1 MQPGRTDPGTRTRGP
16 IPPGG
21 PTRRGVLAGLAGL
34 GGLAAAAALSG
45 CARGSS
51 TSSVPGAANL
61 YNDNATWSDG
71 YEKAGAVLKRICGFD
86 LRPLSNA
93 STTSYQ
99 EVVQTSVQTSR
110 AADVVKWASGYPLF
124 SLARSGGLTELGP
137 VWEDAV
143 RKGWV
148 SPQLRQGV
156 TFQGG
161 IYGIPLYQSSYVFFY
176 AKPVFA
182 KYGLHEPATWAEF
195 THNAEVLKR
204 NGVTPFLATQNGVW
218 PAFEWFEEL
227 VSKLDPDFYTRLV
240 NGRAK
245 YTDDTVREAMTIW
258 RDFYA
263 KGWMT
268 APDFDGA
275 NGPAQMKAGKLAM
288 FLHGSWESAAIAAAG
303 LRPDVDYGAFGMPTV
318 HAGTK
323 QSVITESGV
332 FAVPKRAANHP
343 GGLAVVSHWLDPRV
357 QRVWSDFLQ
366 DSSANPTVPAGNP
379 VIEAVQQDIA
389 RNRRTL
395 LTRYNEASPPNLIQG
410 NILDL
415 GNFMIHPTA
424 IRSTLESMQKRA
436 DQEWEIWRKGGS

>member
-1 MQPGRTDPGTRTRGP
+1 MQPGRADHGSQPAGSTIPTDGP
-16 IPPGG
+16 N
-21 PTRRGVLAGLAGL
+21 RRRLLAGL
-34 GGLAAAAALSG
+34 GGLTVAAALAG

-51 TSSVPGAANL
+51 TTSVPGAVNL

-71 YEKAGAVLKRICGFD
+71 YEKAGAVLKQLCGFD

-110 AADVVKWASGYPLF
+110 AADVVKWASGYPLY
-124 SLARSGGLTELGP
+124 SLARSGGLTELGD
-137 VWEDAV
+137 VWDAAV
-143 RKGWV
+143 GRGWV
-148 SPQLRQGV
+148 SPELKPAVTWNGGV
-156 TFQGG
+156 
-161 IYGIPLYQSSYVFFY
+161 YGIPLYQSSYVFFY

-182 KYGLHEPATWAEF
+182 RYGLREPATWAEF
-195 THNAEVLKR
+195 THNAEVLKK

-218 PAFEWFEEL
+218 PAFEWFQEL

-240 NGRAK
+240 NGQAA
-245 YTDDTVREAMTIW
+245 YTDDTVTEAMTIW

-288 FLHGSWESAAIAAAG
+288 FLHGTWESAAIAAAG
-303 LRPDVDYGAFGMPTV
+303 LKPGVDYGAFIMPTV

-323 QSVITESGV
+323 PSVIAESGV
-332 FAVPKRAANHP
+332 FAVPRRAADHA
-343 GGLAVVSHWLDPRV
+343 GGIAAVSHWLDPRV

-366 DSSANPTVPAGNP
+366 DSSANPTVRAGNP
-379 VIEAVQQDIA
+379 VIEAVQQDIS

-424 IRSTLESMQKRA
+424 IRSTLGSMQKRA
-436 DQEWEIWRKGGS
+436 DQEWDIWRKGGS

>member
-1 MQPGRTDPGTRTRGP
+1 M
-16 IPPGG
+16 
-21 PTRRGVLAGLAGL
+21 LAGA
-34 GGLAAAAALSG
+34 GGLALAVALAG

-51 TSSVPGAANL
+51 TTSVPGAANL

-71 YEKAGAVLKRICGFD
+71 YKKAGAVLKRISGYD

-99 EVVQTSVQTSR
+99 EVVHTSVQTNR
-110 AADVVKWASGYPLF
+110 AADVVKWASGYPLY
-124 SLARSGGLTELGP
+124 SLARSGGLTELGAP
-137 VWEDAV
+137 WEAAV
-143 RKGWV
+143 QRGWV
-148 SPQLRQGV
+148 STELKPAVSYEGKV
-156 TFQGG
+156 
-161 IYGIPLYQSSYVFFY
+161 YGIPLYQSSYVFFY

-182 KYGLHEPATWAEF
+182 RYGLREPATWAEF
-195 THNAEVLKR
+195 THNAEVLKK

-227 VSKLDPDFYTRLV
+227 VSKIDPDFYTRLV
-240 NGRAK
+240 NGQAK
-245 YTDDTVREAMTIW
+245 YTDDTAVEALTLW

-275 NGPAQMKAGKLAM
+275 NGPARMKAGKLAM
-288 FLHGSWESAAIAAAG
+288 FLHGTWESAAIGAAG
-303 LRPDVDYGAFGMPTV
+303 LTPGTDYGAFIMPAV
-318 HAGTK
+318 HEGTK
-323 QSVITESGV
+323 PSVIAESGV
-332 FAVPKRAANHP
+332 FAVPSRAANHD
-343 GGLAVVSHWLDPRV
+343 GGIAAVSHWLDPRV

-366 DSSANPTVPAGNP
+366 DSSANPTVPASNP
-379 VIEAVQQDIA
+379 VIEGVQQDIK
-389 RNRRTL
+389 RNHRTL

-424 IRSTLESMQKRA
+424 VRSTLGSMQKRA
-436 DQEWEIWRKGGS
+436 GKEWDIWRKGGS

>member
-1 MQPGRTDPGTRTRGP
+1 MQPGRADHGAEPDGSTSPS
-16 IPPGG
+16 GG
-21 PTRRGVLAGLAGL
+21 PTRRGLLAGA
-34 GGLAAAAALSG
+34 GGLALAVALAG

-51 TSSVPGAANL
+51 TTSVPGAVNL

-71 YEKAGAVLKRICGFD
+71 YKKAGAVLKRISGYD

-99 EVVQTSVQTSR
+99 EVVQTSVQTNR
-110 AADVVKWASGYPLF
+110 AADVVKWASGYPLY

-137 VWEDAV
+137 SWEAAV
-143 RKGWV
+143 KRGWV
-148 SPQLRQGV
+148 STELKPAVSYQGKV
-156 TFQGG
+156 
-161 IYGIPLYQSSYVFFY
+161 YGIPLYQSSYVFFY
-176 AKPVFA
+176 AKRVFTR
-182 KYGLHEPATWAEF
+182 YGLHEPTTWAEF
-195 THNAEVLKR
+195 THNAEVLKK

-227 VSKLDPDFYTRLV
+227 VSKIDPDFYTRLV

-245 YTDDTVREAMTIW
+245 YTDDTVVEAMTLW

-288 FLHGSWESAAIAAAG
+288 FLHGSWESAAIAASG
-303 LRPDVDYGAFGMPTV
+303 LKPGTDYGAFIMPAV
-318 HAGTK
+318 HDGTK
-323 QSVITESGV
+323 PSVIAESGV
-332 FAVPKRAANHP
+332 FAVPKRAADHE
-343 GGLAVVSHWLDPRV
+343 GGIAAVSHWLDPRV

-366 DSSANPTVPAGNP
+366 DSSANPLVPASNP
-379 VIEAVQQDIA
+379 VIEGVQQDIR
-389 RNRRTL
+389 RNHRTL

-424 IRSTLESMQKRA
+424 IRSTLDSMQKRA
-436 DQEWEIWRKGGS
+436 DQEWDIWRKGGS

>member
-1 MQPGRTDPGTRTRGP
+1 MQPGRADHGSQPAGSTIPTDGP
-16 IPPGG
+16 N
-21 PTRRGVLAGLAGL
+21 RRRLLAGL
-34 GGLAAAAALSG
+34 GGLTVAAALAG

-51 TSSVPGAANL
+51 TTSVPGAVNL

-71 YEKAGAVLKRICGFD
+71 YEKAGAVLKQLCGFD

-110 AADVVKWASGYPLF
+110 AADVVKWASGYPLY
-124 SLARSGGLTELGP
+124 SLARSGGLTELGD
-137 VWEDAV
+137 VWDAAV
-143 RKGWV
+143 GRGWV
-148 SPQLRQGV
+148 SPELKPAVTWNGGV
-156 TFQGG
+156 
-161 IYGIPLYQSSYVFFY
+161 YGIPLYQSSYVFFY

-182 KYGLHEPATWAEF
+182 RYGLREPATWAEF
-195 THNAEVLKR
+195 THN
-204 NGVTPFLATQNGVW
+204 GVW
-218 PAFEWFEEL
+218 PAFEWFQEL

-240 NGRAK
+240 NGQAA
-245 YTDDTVREAMTIW
+245 YTDDTVTEAMTIW

-288 FLHGSWESAAIAAAG
+288 FLHGTWESAAIAAAG
-303 LRPDVDYGAFGMPTV
+303 LKPGVDYGAFIMPTV

-323 QSVITESGV
+323 PSVIAESGV
-332 FAVPKRAANHP
+332 FAVPRRAADHA
-343 GGLAVVSHWLDPRV
+343 GGIAAVSHWLDPRV

-366 DSSANPTVPAGNP
+366 DSSANPTVRAGNP
-379 VIEAVQQDIA
+379 VIEAVQQDIS

-424 IRSTLESMQKRA
+424 IRSTLGSMQKRA
-436 DQEWEIWRKGGS
+436 DQEWDIWRKGGS

>member
-1 MQPGRTDPGTRTRGP
+1 MQPGRADHRT
-16 IPPGG
+16 PPVGSPHPSDG
-21 PTRRGVLAGLAGL
+21 PTRRRLLAGL
-34 GGLAAAAALSG
+34 GGLTLAATLTA

-51 TSSVPGAANL
+51 TTSVPGAVNL
-61 YNDNATWSDG
+61 YNDNATWSGG
-71 YEKAGAVLKRICGFD
+71 YEKAGAVLKRLCGFD

-99 EVVQTSVQTSR
+99 EVVQTSVQTNR
-110 AADVVKWASGYPLF
+110 AADVVKWASGYPLY
-124 SLARSGGLTELGP
+124 SLARSGGLSDLSGLWRDT
-137 VWEDAV
+137 V
-143 RKGWV
+143 RRGWV
-148 SPQLRQGV
+148 SSELEQAVSYEGKV
-156 TFQGG
+156 
-161 IYGIPLYQSSYVFFY
+161 YGIPLYQSSYVFFY
-176 AKPVFA
+176 AKKVFTR
-182 KYGLHEPATWAEF
+182 YGLNEPSTWAEF
-195 THNAEVLKR
+195 THNAEVLKK

-227 VSKLDPDFYTRLV
+227 VSKLDPDFYTRLI
-240 NGRAK
+240 NGRAA
-245 YTDDTVREAMTIW
+245 YTDDVAVEAMTIW

-275 NGPAQMKAGKLAM
+275 NGPAQMKAGKLGM

-303 LRPDVDYGAFGMPTV
+303 LKPGVDYGAFIMPTV
-318 HAGTK
+318 HAGTRP
-323 QSVITESGV
+323 SVIAESGV
-332 FAVPKRAANHP
+332 FAVPKRAADHA
-343 GGLAVVSHWLDPRV
+343 GAVAAVSHWLDPRV

-366 DSSANPTVPAGNP
+366 DSSANSTVRAANP
-379 VIEAVQQDIA
+379 VIEKVQQDIA

-424 IRSTLESMQKRA
+424 VRSTLASMRKRA
-436 DQEWEIWRKGGS
+436 DSEWDIWRKGGS